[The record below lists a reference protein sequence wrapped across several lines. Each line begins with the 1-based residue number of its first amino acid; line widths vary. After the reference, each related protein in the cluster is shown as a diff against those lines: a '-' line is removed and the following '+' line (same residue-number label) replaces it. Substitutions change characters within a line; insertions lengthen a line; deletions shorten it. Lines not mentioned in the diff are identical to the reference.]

1 MHLNLSKSAVYTSVT
16 KFSKRNWGPLSP
28 LEADRVRDW
37 QGLVGSRLIDV
48 VRQAECQ
55 CYTLT
60 YLTTITIN
68 HRGYYPALI
77 LQYHKIV
84 ISPHITILHQL
95 GLLLGWV
102 SNSNMNFAR
111 SLKWAEGKGLCVS
124 GGERNTC
131 QEWYYT
137 NTSDIADLGSL
148 RPGKNHQISIL
159 TDKAKQLSRGNI
171 KHQF

>member
-84 ISPHITILHQL
+84 ISPHITILHQPAPGL
-95 GLLLGWV
+95 GQQFQYEVCEV
-102 SNSNMNFAR
+102 SQ
-111 SLKWAEGKGLCVS
+111 VS
-124 GGERNTC
+124 GRERSVC
-131 QEWYYT
+131 KWCREKHMSGVILHKY
-137 NTSDIADLGSL
+137 LGYCW
-148 RPGKNHQISIL
+148 
-159 TDKAKQLSRGNI
+159 SRLPSPREKSPDQHFNW
-171 KHQF
+171 